1 MIAIDGRH
9 AWEADAPQIAM
20 DAMIMKG
27 RALDHHWK
35 LFGIH
40 NDVHTTSMDDSVE
53 ILLIEL
59 LIFVLFDG
67 STHVLE
73 RGGGMKP
80 MNPMILC
87 RKGGPLRVRNT

>member
-59 LIFVLFDG
+59 LILFY
-67 STHVLE
+67 LME
-73 RGGGMKP
+73 APMCLREGGE
-80 MNPMILC
+80 
-87 RKGGPLRVRNT
+87 